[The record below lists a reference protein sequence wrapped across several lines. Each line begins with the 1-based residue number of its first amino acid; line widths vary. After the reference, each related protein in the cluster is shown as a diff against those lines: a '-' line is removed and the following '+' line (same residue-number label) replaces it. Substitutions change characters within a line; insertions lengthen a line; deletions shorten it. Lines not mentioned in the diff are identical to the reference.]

1 MKLFF
6 KLFEVGNIQHSTIY
20 HWHNRIFSLIYACLK
35 QGISLTSKNRQAS
48 SCKLRFGVTHLN
60 NTSLIEKFFPEDL
73 PEDWRL
79 AYYSNEFQLLLSSLS
94 ELPFSTPLET
104 MTTTPDE
111 IIEELT
117 QFSDDLGDDFFLLT
131 DISMLAENTQQILF
145 DIQKKGFNLCHFINL
160 DKMNEAAKK
169 MDCGTK
175 FGCLLSE
182 IISIENK
189 ETEKWGESL
198 LCIVNTQ
205 QENMQENE
213 QKIAAIE
220 LRKLIEK
227 ISLYAIS
234 KGYESVNIL
243 FSSAHNAL
251 ENCRNAILLESMM

>member
-1 MKLFF
+1 M
-6 KLFEVGNIQHSTIY
+6 
-20 HWHNRIFSLIYACLK
+20 
-35 QGISLTSKNRQAS
+35 TSKNRQAP

-160 DKMNEAAKK
+160 DKMNEVAKK

>member
-1 MKLFF
+1 M
-6 KLFEVGNIQHSTIY
+6 
-20 HWHNRIFSLIYACLK
+20 
-35 QGISLTSKNRQAS
+35 
-48 SCKLRFGVTHLN
+48 THLN

-145 DIQKKGFNLCHFINL
+145 DMQKKGFNICHFINL

-182 IISIENK
+182 INSIENK
-189 ETEKWGESL
+189 ETEKWGGSL